1 MDKVLI
7 LIVLFISI
15 HLHAQVEYNL
25 TDDVYLDNIKT
36 VRLHHVGLP
45 TSAPI
50 IDLNSGG
57 RLLLSFDDMEGGDIT
72 YRYKIIHCD
81 KNWNPS
87 ELDELDYI
95 DGFNDEQ
102 IEDSYYSIGTFQ
114 DYTHYQLTIPNDD
127 ISWTLS
133 GNYILYVYEDEYDE
147 VPAFTRRFMVVE
159 PLVKV
164 IAEAVI
170 PTNVQKIRTH
180 QEIQFKVNSKN
191 FRIINPM
198 NEIELV
204 IMQNNQWDSA
214 ITEIKP
220 RFVNGDDIMFNYVG
234 RHNFPAGK
242 EFRTVDLRSTRYR
255 GEGVR
260 FLDIKPYGVDM
271 LLNMD
276 IDRSKQGYYTSP
288 DLNGHFVTGSNDVFN
303 NNQEEEYSS
312 IEEQRA
318 AEEEDNIENQI
329 RSSYVNTCFFLEVE
343 YPLLDAEIYVV
354 GQLSD
359 WKLKEEFKMQYDPV
373 REFYTSFILL
383 KQGFYDYKYAVDYGD
398 ELDFSA
404 LEGDSYE
411 TENDYTIL
419 TYYTEFGAR
428 YDRLIGLATLNSN
441 L

>member
-50 IDLNSGG
+50 IDLNSNG
-57 RLLLSFDDMEGGDIT
+57 RLLLSFDDIEGGDIT

-102 IEDSYYSIGTFQ
+102 IEDSYYSIGTYQ

-159 PLVKV
+159 PLVTV
-164 IAEAVI
+164 IGQVVD
-170 PTNVQKIRTH
+170 PMNVQKIKTH
-180 QEIQFKVNSKN
+180 QELQFKVNYKN
-191 FRIINPM
+191 FRIANPM

-204 IMQNNQWDSA
+204 LMQNQRWDSA
-214 ITEIKP
+214 ITGVTP
-220 RFVNGDDIMFNYVG
+220 RFVNGEDIMFNFVN
-234 RHNFPAGK
+234 RHTFPAGK
-242 EFRTVDLRSTRYR
+242 EFRIVDMRSTRYR
-255 GEGVR
+255 GEGIHS
-260 FLDIKPYGVDM
+260 LDLNANGAD
-271 LLNMD
+271 LLLFMD
-276 IDRSKQGYYTSP
+276 NDRSWTNYHTYS
-288 DLNGHFVTGSNDVFN
+288 DING
-303 NNQEEEYSS
+303 
-312 IEEQRA
+312 
-318 AEEEDNIENQI
+318 
-329 RSSYVNTCFFLEVE
+329 SYVIESADDNNDQVKSNYVNAHFSLQLKN
-343 YPLLDAEIYVV
+343 PLIDADIYVV

-359 WKLKEEFKMQYDPV
+359 WKLREECKMQYDHF
-373 REFYTSFILL
+373 RGIYTNTILL
-383 KQGFYDYKYAVDYGD
+383 KQGFYDYQYVVDYGD
-398 ELDFSA
+398 EIDFSA
-404 LEGDSYE
+404 LEGNWFE
-411 TENDYTIL
+411 AENDYTIL
-419 TYYTEFGAR
+419 TYYTEFGSR